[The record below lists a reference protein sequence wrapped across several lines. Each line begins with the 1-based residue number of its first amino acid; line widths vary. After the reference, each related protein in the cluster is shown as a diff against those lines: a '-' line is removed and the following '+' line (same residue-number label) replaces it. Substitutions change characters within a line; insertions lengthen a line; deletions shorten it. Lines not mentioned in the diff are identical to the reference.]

1 MRRADFEA
9 GPLGAVEVAPGEAIQ
24 IRSLQVLTGLG
35 GFEGVIGTISC
46 DEFGDCGVGGVEI
59 AHHTDSSVT
68 DVAELPVI
76 YRFAP

>member
-24 IRSLQVLTGLG
+24 IRSVQVLTGLSS
-35 GFEGVIGTISC
+35 FEGVIGTITC
-46 DEFGDCGVGGVEI
+46 DEFGDCSFGRVET

-68 DVAELPVI
+68 DVAELPVV

>member
-9 GPLGAVEVAPGEAIQ
+9 GPLGAVEAAPGEAIQ
-24 IRSLQVLTGLG
+24 IRSMQVLTGLSS
-35 GFEGVIGTISC
+35 FEGVIGTITC
-46 DEFGDCGVGGVEI
+46 DEFGDCGVGRVEI

-68 DVAELPVI
+68 DVAELPVV